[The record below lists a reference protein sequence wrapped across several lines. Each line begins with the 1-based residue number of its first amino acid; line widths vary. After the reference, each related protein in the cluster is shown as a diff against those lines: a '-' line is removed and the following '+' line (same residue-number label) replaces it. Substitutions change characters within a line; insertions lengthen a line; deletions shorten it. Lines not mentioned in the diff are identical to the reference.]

1 MLRHPF
7 MFVAGLALGCFAAP
21 QPVRAGTTPEPG
33 AIERTIPTQV
43 QQDSRMPTLLLP
55 RRDAR
60 RHAAEQGRFTL
71 GAVNID
77 GATVYS
83 QQQLSPYFESYL
95 ATEVDQ
101 AKLAQMADAI
111 TARYRRNGYLLSYA
125 MVPSQNVEAGMVRL
139 SVVEGR
145 IGAVSVLGAGSAT
158 AAIEAIAAPL
168 VKDGPLKA
176 AALERAMGLIRDFPG
191 VTVSDIALMR
201 SDVEGDLYTL
211 KVTVLPDRTR
221 AFTYADNRGT
231 GSIAHSRVYNS
242 FAVSSVA
249 VQGDELRA
257 DLFAMPGGH
266 SRYLYG
272 QLAGGLPIGRHGL
285 RFSASV
291 ARGDQYLRSNEH
303 FDGQSDSVTAQ
314 LSYPFLRS
322 RALTLSGKTSLTD
335 WRSVG
340 TQAGTRHLRDRLRVA
355 RLGIEFSNEGRTRFQ
370 GELMLSQGLGFGG
383 MTRAGDPLASRP
395 DASGRFTKI
404 AFGAQL
410 ARALSDR
417 LTVRATAA
425 AQYSNRPLL
434 SAEEFSLGG
443 NRIGRAFDFNAETGD
458 RGLGG
463 ALEVSY
469 RLGNPQRAG
478 LELFGFTDAGAT
490 KDLKS
495 DSAPGVNHSLASVGA
510 GTRFSLAKMTVSVEA
525 GLPLSKY
532 RKKPRLFVSLFRSL

>member
-1 MLRHPF
+1 VLRHPF
-7 MFVAGLALGCFAAP
+7 VFVIGLALGSFAAAEP
-21 QPVRAGTTPEPG
+21 ARAGTTPEPG
-33 AIERTIPTQV
+33 AIERTIPTQI
-43 QQDSRMPTLLLP
+43 QQESRMPTVSLP
-55 RRDAR
+55 GRDAR
-60 RHAAEQGRFTL
+60 RRVADQRRFTL

-77 GATVYS
+77 GATVFS

-101 AKLAQMADAI
+101 AKLAQMAEAI

-139 SVVEGR
+139 AVVEGR
-145 IGAVSVLGAGSAT
+145 IDAVSVRGAGPAT

-168 VKDGPLKA
+168 VRGGPLKA

-191 VTVSDIALMR
+191 LTVSDIALMR

-211 KVTVLPDRTR
+211 KVTIAPDRTR

-231 GSIAHSRVYNS
+231 GSIAHSRLYNS
-242 FAVSSVA
+242 FVISSLA

-266 SRYLYG
+266 SRYVYG
-272 QLAGGLPIGRHGL
+272 QLAGALPIGRHGL
-285 RFSASV
+285 RFSASI
-291 ARGDQYLRSNEH
+291 ARGNQYLHSDEH

-340 TQAGTRHLRDRLRVA
+340 TQSGTRHLRDRLRVA
-355 RLGIEFSNEGRTRFQ
+355 RLGIEFSNEGKTRFQ
-370 GELMLSQGLGFGG
+370 GELMLSQGLGFRG
-383 MTRAGDPLASRP
+383 MTEVGDPLASRP
-395 DASGRFTKI
+395 DASGKFTKI

-410 ARALSDR
+410 ARALTDR
-417 LTVRATAA
+417 VTVRATAA

-443 NRIGRAFDFNAETGD
+443 NRLGRAFDFNAETGD
-458 RGLGG
+458 RGLAGG
-463 ALEVSY
+463 LEVSY

-478 LELFGFTDAGAT
+478 VELFGFTDAGAT
-490 KDLKS
+490 KNLKS
-495 DSAPGVNHSLASVGA
+495 ALAPGEKDSLASVGL
-510 GTRFSLAKMTVSVEA
+510 GTRFSLARSTVSVEA
-525 GLPLSKY
+525 GLPISDDH
-532 RKKPRLFVSLFRSL
+532 KKPRLFVSLFRSF